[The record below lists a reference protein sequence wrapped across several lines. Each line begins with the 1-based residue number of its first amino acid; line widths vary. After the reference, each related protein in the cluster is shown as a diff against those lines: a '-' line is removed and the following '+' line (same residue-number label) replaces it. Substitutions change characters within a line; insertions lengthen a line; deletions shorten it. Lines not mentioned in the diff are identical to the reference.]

1 MAKDLKFLRFPKA
14 PSSKTQDQE
23 TSSQSRGIRAGTAD
37 EFFTASSASGMTQ
50 KQSEGLATLDRPQA
64 SQVKP
69 GVLRIPKP
77 SKSKTPPKERDVD
90 KAPGRQAVQTFL
102 GDKAFGQEVVAQVDV
117 SSPRPSSRDFF
128 SAESR
133 PVAPF
138 ASTATSEKTVSQ
150 EFFTARSHVSVTQS
164 QSLEETATLSHPR
177 PSEAKPGL
185 QPAGLRIP
193 KASKNRTP
201 PKGRVKTRTWQTSQ
215 EAQQG
220 LEAMEAPHLQ
230 PKTDGLQPWQTSQE
244 AQQGL
249 EAMEA
254 PHLQPKSDGLQPWQT
269 SQEAQQG
276 LGAMEAPHLQP
287 KTDGLQPWQTSQEAQ
302 QSLEAMEAPHLQ
314 LKSDGLQPWQ
324 TSQEAQQGL
333 EAMETP
339 HLQPK
344 SESSVVRTEMQLA
357 ESPKEAKD
365 LTDLSDLTLTR
376 AAIRLQA
383 LYRGK
388 RARDARAKESSNA
401 VVYAKVEVPELNN
414 TGNMV
419 SHEHAVEQTA
429 KQFPPA
435 GEHEK
440 SSASPTLAAAVKIQ
454 AFHRGRLARKGI
466 QKIPKSF
473 DSQGD
478 TPNLASSQSE
488 DAVVRM
494 QALYRGWQ
502 VRKGHQGHSSAL
514 SIGQV
519 GMLRIKAVRTHKA
532 SKFQVR
538 GSFLEDNAMLLPSNH
553 EATSQAAVRLQA
565 AFRGNRV
572 RQRLKEERWAARKIQ
587 KSWSGWT
594 KLKKARMKIA
604 SVAVLRVQV
613 HNFHQA
619 DTATKEHIQVDKS
632 FLDTEEVRQGLS
644 DYEAATKIQACFR
657 GKKGRAI
664 AAREETLRHQT
675 SANMSIMPT
684 MPGLASSVSLGP
696 SAMDAVRRSLLAG
709 SAVVDEGIAK
719 IYRRASD
726 TFEEA
731 LAASDRAAQRASV
744 VIGESL
750 LQMVIDTSSPVSPR
764 EKHAAGHAESHA
776 DTSGDKELNRQKEA
790 IADIVQ
796 SIDATSAKLEA
807 WLQRRARQQPVATNN
822 ETRGENAVW
831 PPLHLSEL
839 MQKRRRDL
847 TEQGYEVG

>member
-1 MAKDLKFLRFPKA
+1 MGSEKRASGSMAKDLKFLRFPKA

-220 LEAMEAPHLQ
+220 LE
-230 PKTDGLQPWQTSQE
+230 
-244 AQQGL
+244 
-249 EAMEA
+249 
-254 PHLQPKSDGLQPWQT
+254 
-269 SQEAQQG
+269 
-276 LGAMEAPHLQP
+276 AMEAPHLQP

>member
-1 MAKDLKFLRFPKA
+1 M
-14 PSSKTQDQE
+14 
-23 TSSQSRGIRAGTAD
+23 
-37 EFFTASSASGMTQ
+37 
-50 KQSEGLATLDRPQA
+50 
-64 SQVKP
+64 
-69 GVLRIPKP
+69 
-77 SKSKTPPKERDVD
+77 
-90 KAPGRQAVQTFL
+90 
-102 GDKAFGQEVVAQVDV
+102 
-117 SSPRPSSRDFF
+117 
-128 SAESR
+128 
-133 PVAPF
+133 
-138 ASTATSEKTVSQ
+138 
-150 EFFTARSHVSVTQS
+150 
-164 QSLEETATLSHPR
+164 
-177 PSEAKPGL
+177 
-185 QPAGLRIP
+185 
-193 KASKNRTP
+193 
-201 PKGRVKTRTWQTSQ
+201 
-215 EAQQG
+215 
-220 LEAMEAPHLQ
+220 
-230 PKTDGLQPWQTSQE
+230 
-244 AQQGL
+244 
-249 EAMEA
+249 
-254 PHLQPKSDGLQPWQT
+254 
-269 SQEAQQG
+269 
-276 LGAMEAPHLQP
+276 
-287 KTDGLQPWQTSQEAQ
+287 
-302 QSLEAMEAPHLQ
+302 
-314 LKSDGLQPWQ
+314 
-324 TSQEAQQGL
+324 
-333 EAMETP
+333 
-339 HLQPK
+339 
-344 SESSVVRTEMQLA
+344 
-357 ESPKEAKD
+357 
-365 LTDLSDLTLTR
+365 
-376 AAIRLQA
+376 
-383 LYRGK
+383 
-388 RARDARAKESSNA
+388 KESSNA

-796 SIDATSAKLEA
+796 SIDATSAA
-807 WLQRRARQQPVATNN
+807 CSAF
-822 ETRGENAVW
+822 
-831 PPLHLSEL
+831 
-839 MQKRRRDL
+839 DL
-847 TEQGYEVG
+847 FWY

>member
-1 MAKDLKFLRFPKA
+1 MGSEKRASGSMAKDLKFLRFPKA

-244 AQQGL
+244 AEQG
-249 EAMEA
+249 
-254 PHLQPKSDGLQPWQT
+254 P
-269 SQEAQQG
+269 
-276 LGAMEAPHLQP
+276 
-287 KTDGLQPWQTSQEAQ
+287 